1 MTESTKRILVVG
13 AGAIGGYFGGRLLAA
28 GRDVTFLV
36 RPRRAEALG
45 RTGLQIRSPLGDVT
59 IDRPPL
65 VLADQLGQ
73 PFDLVLLSCKA
84 YDLDSAIAAFAP
96 AVGPQTVVVPLLNG
110 MRHLDVLDRRFGADK
125 VAGGLCL
132 IGSTLADDGTILHL
146 NRLHGLVYGGRDSRQ
161 QAAVAAL
168 DAALL
173 GAGFDA
179 RRSDRIGLEMWEK
192 WVMLATLAAATTL
205 MRAPLGAINAN
216 ADGQR
221 FLEDL
226 REECRSVADANGFAP
241 RESLLEN
248 VLAMIREPGSGVSA
262 SMYRDIVRNG
272 PTEGDHVIGDLIA
285 RAADLPVPQLR
296 LAWVGLR
303 AYEAQ
308 RSKSPPAATGSGSA
322 AATGSSARG

>member
-1 MTESTKRILVVG
+1 
-13 AGAIGGYFGGRLLAA
+13 
-28 GRDVTFLV
+28 V
-36 RPRRAEALG
+36 RPRRAETLG
-45 RTGLQIRSPLGDVT
+45 RAGLQIRSPLGDVT

-65 VLADQLGQ
+65 ALADQLGQ

-84 YDLDSAIAAFAP
+84 YDLDSAIDAFAP
-96 AVGPQTVVVPLLNG
+96 AVGPQTLVVPLLNG

-125 VAGGLCL
+125 VTGGLCL
-132 IGSTLADDGTILHL
+132 IGSTLADDGSIRHL
-146 NRLHGLVYGGRDSRQ
+146 NRIHGLVYGGRDPRQ
-161 QAAVAAL
+161 QAAVAEL

-173 GAGFDA
+173 DAGFDG

-205 MRAPLGAINAN
+205 MRAPLGAINGN

-226 REECRSVADANGFAP
+226 LAECRSVADGNGFVP
-241 RESLLEN
+241 RESAVEN
-248 VLAMIREPGSGVSA
+248 VLAMIREPRSGVSA
-262 SMYRDIVRNG
+262 SMFRDIVRDG
-272 PTEGDHVIGDLIA
+272 PTEGEHVIGDLIA
-285 RAADLPVPQLR
+285 RAAGHPVPLLR

-308 RSKSPPAATGSGSA
+308 RQQA
-322 AATGSSARG
+322 AASASGPRSRG